1 MAFVILFVVRIPFR
15 KVKRKG
21 EAEEAT
27 FFGMLE
33 QGRVKAQKKKNK
45 KQESVGKSRRFTIGS
60 HGDLEKIR

>member
-1 MAFVILFVVRIPFR
+1 MTFVLLFVVRIPFR

-27 FFGMLE
+27 FFDMLE
-33 QGRVKAQKKKNK
+33 QGRVKAQNK

>member
-1 MAFVILFVVRIPFR
+1 MAFVILFVMRIPFR

-33 QGRVKAQKKKNK
+33 QGRVKAQKKKQK
-45 KQESVGKSRRFTIGS
+45 TGVCWKVPKIYDRLAWRPGK
-60 HGDLEKIR
+60 D